1 MYLGPYYVLVKTLS
15 RPPNDQAALTDQSE
29 ICMPVPSRVCLHVA
43 YVCPFNDH
51 TGGIS
56 DACAIS
62 CDHLPHWHDQSLLAA
77 DIMKGVQVCLL
88 LVRSCKARPERPLIL
103 LLSLQ
108 LRSLL
113 WDADQAVRDE
123 VSRANALVCKIL

>member
-15 RPPNDQAALTDQSE
+15 RPPNDQAALTGQSE
-29 ICMPVPSRVCLHVA
+29 LCMPVPSRVCLHVA
-43 YVCPFNDH
+43 YVCPFDDH

-77 DIMKGVQVCLL
+77 DIMKGVRVCLL
-88 LVRSCKARPERPLIL
+88 LVRSCKARPERPRSSYF
-103 LLSLQ
+103 SLYSCPAYYGTQ
-108 LRSLL
+108 TRLQEMR
-113 WDADQAVRDE
+113 
-123 VSRANALVCKIL
+123 

>member
-15 RPPNDQAALTDQSE
+15 RPPNDQAALTGQSE
-29 ICMPVPSRVCLHVA
+29 LCMPVPSRVCLHVA
-43 YVCPFNDH
+43 YVCPFDDH

-77 DIMKGVQVCLL
+77 DIMKGVRVCLPVVEL
-88 LVRSCKARPERPLIL
+88 QSQARKAAYPTSLSTAAQLTMGRRPGCK
-103 LLSLQ
+103 
-108 LRSLL
+108 
-113 WDADQAVRDE
+113 
-123 VSRANALVCKIL
+123 K